1 MRLNL
6 PRNAAISAIPHSSSK
21 HGGVVTMRRTAAS
34 ALSGSMPTH
43 YQKDTRAVNMMTRRQ
58 SGGIATAVRAAA
70 SLADQNAAPTHQV
83 EALTPVSGSGIN
95 TTFRDAVQ
103 FVDKQELVLVIGKY
117 AVLQNIQQQELTFLA
132 GQQQQR
138 NSLNDGSS
146 NSSGVLG
153 EITAIALCGKR
164 HYLSVCRAAVREDGD
179 GGSNGAA
186 TVSIYSIGS
195 SPHQNSSAHGS
206 HASDRSHD
214 NAAAP
219 LTRRKSATYDSKW
232 PRGTYRGTLS
242 FDTERFCGTALSHD
256 GKLVCCQ
263 AANASWTLIVWDWVR
278 SRQVAIVDVHCK
290 VTRVRF
296 NAIDM
301 AQISTSGGNVL
312 RLWTMSE
319 YTLKVFSS
327 FKSGD
332 ETKSKHVT
340 HYVDHVWLP
349 GDCLVALL
357 EDGDVQLIVNAELVQ
372 TIRGAHNQAK
382 MTCMSV
388 LSNGEGVVLGG
399 TQGLVSIV
407 RVGSKMMKS
416 AEKEMQLQRRM
427 RVGGA

>member
-1 MRLNL
+1 
-6 PRNAAISAIPHSSSK
+6 
-21 HGGVVTMRRTAAS
+21 MRRTAAS

-43 YQKDTRAVNMMTRRQ
+43 CQKDTRAVNMITRRQ
-58 SGGIATAVRAAA
+58 SGGSATAVRAAT
-70 SLADQNAAPTHQV
+70 SFADQNAAPTHQV

-103 FVDKQELVLVIGKY
+103 FVDKQELVLAIGKY
-117 AVLQNIQQQELTFLA
+117 VVLQNIQHQELTFLA

-146 NSSGVLG
+146 NSSGALG

-164 HYLSVCRAAVREDGD
+164 HYLSICRAAVREDGD
-179 GGSNGAA
+179 SSSNGAA

-195 SPHQNSSAHGS
+195 SSHQSSSAHGS

-214 NAAAP
+214 NTAAP
-219 LTRRKSATYDSKW
+219 LARRKSAVYDSKRS
-232 PRGTYRGTLS
+232 RGTYRGTLS

-278 SRQVAIVDVHCK
+278 SRQVAIADVHCK

-372 TIRGAHNQAK
+372 TIRGVHNQAK

-427 RVGGA
+427 RVSGA

>member
-1 MRLNL
+1 M
-6 PRNAAISAIPHSSSK
+6 
-21 HGGVVTMRRTAAS
+21 T
-34 ALSGSMPTH
+34 
-43 YQKDTRAVNMMTRRQ
+43 TRRQ
-58 SGGIATAVRAAA
+58 IGGNSSLGTTAGRGAA
-70 SLADQNAAPTHQV
+70 SLADQNAVATHQAQV
-83 EALTPVSGSGIN
+83 VALESLTPVSGSGIN

-103 FVDKQELVLVIGKY
+103 FIDKQELVLAIGKY
-117 AVLQNIQQQELTFLA
+117 AVLQNIQHQELTFLA
-132 GQQQQR
+132 GQQQQQR
-138 NSLNDGSS
+138 SHLNSGST
-146 NSSGVLG
+146 SSGGGALG
-153 EITAIALCGKR
+153 EITAMALCGKR
-164 HYLSVCRAAVREDGD
+164 HYLSICRAAVREDGE

-186 TVSIYSIGS
+186 TVSIYSIS
-195 SPHQNSSAHGS
+195 SSSHYTTAHGS
-206 HASDRSHD
+206 SAGDRNHD
-214 NAAAP
+214 TP
-219 LTRRKSATYDSKW
+219 LVRRKSTAYDCKRS
-232 PRGTYRGTLS
+232 RGTFRGTLS

-263 AANASWTLIVWDWVR
+263 AANTSWTLIVWDWVR

-301 AQISTSGGNVL
+301 AQISTSGGNLL

-319 YTLKVFSS
+319 YTLRVFSS

-340 HYVDHVWLP
+340 QYVDHVWLP

-372 TIRGAHNQAK
+372 TIRGVHNQAK

-399 TQGLVSIV
+399 THGLVSIV

-427 RVGGA
+427 RIGGA